1 MSKTQPIRENEK
13 VVQLLNYLKKSKSAR
28 DYLIFLT
35 GISTALR
42 ISEILSM
49 KYSDVFNSNGSYRKY
64 ASIICKG
71 DKVRDINLSN
81 QLKKEMKKYCQ
92 ANNIF
97 GDEFIFKSQKK
108 NRLSRNRAFVIL
120 KDAAVN
126 CGIENF
132 GTHSMRKTFARRV
145 YLDSGHDLG
154 LVMNLL
160 DHNDPKFTLRY
171 IGIIQEDV
179 DKVTGA
185 IEW

>member
-1 MSKTQPIRENEK
+1 MAKTQPIRDKEK
-13 VVQLLNYLKKSKSAR
+13 VIEILKYLKKNNSTR

-35 GISTALR
+35 GVSTALR
-42 ISEILSM
+42 ISEILSI
-49 KYSDVFNSNGSYRKY
+49 KYSDIFNLNGSFKKY
-64 ASIICKG
+64 VSIICKG
-71 DKVRDINLSN
+71 DKVRDITLST
-81 QLKKEMKKYCQ
+81 QLKKEMKKYCKT
-92 ANNIF
+92 NNIS
-97 GDEFIFKSQKK
+97 GHEFIFKSQKK